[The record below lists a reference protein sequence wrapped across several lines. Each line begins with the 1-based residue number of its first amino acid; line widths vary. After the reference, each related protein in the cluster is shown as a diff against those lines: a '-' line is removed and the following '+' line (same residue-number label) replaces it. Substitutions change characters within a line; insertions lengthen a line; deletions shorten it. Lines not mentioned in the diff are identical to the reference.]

1 MLPPVWLEDR
11 QVSLEVSSSRYDDVD
26 NPNRQIR
33 FALMDSESL
42 ITIRDVT
49 YGVSAY
55 KGDLHLFDG
64 EFTTKDGILVFSFEY
79 EDTDIVTKTEETG
92 GFFSNILKTD
102 EKTINVLGRHFESG
116 GLYKFDIE
124 LLTANTFSKDL
135 DPTIKY
141 NIGISIPERTRWDVD
156 DPNFGKEYIDVI
168 TYYDVISNF
177 MYNPE
182 SKTILFSMP
191 FDWNVD
197 VIKEISVVHEE
208 FSFSKS
214 FGDLLVAGYTVK
226 INGKTMPEMTATI
239 DDFSGEDRIVHVII
253 NQKMLLEIEESLR
266 GENIM
271 DFEISPVDE
280 TILST
285 ITKNGQFRVDLWQE
299 LENKE
304 TVFYFQIKDVFLK
317 DKPIAIGYKFSLVHE
332 GDEII
337 VQEGTSLDRD
347 EPNSIRVKIS
357 DEITGLVLVQF
368 ENLDGKLLAHTEF
381 PIIINRIELL
391 SVPQWV
397 KQTSGWWSEGIISDE
412 EFIASIEYLV
422 REEIISASAD
432 KSEIKSTSVP
442 TWVKQT
448 SGWWSEGIVS
458 DEEFIA
464 SIEYLISIG
473 IITI

>member
-1 MLPPVWLEDR
+1 M
-11 QVSLEVSSSRYDDVD
+11 
-26 NPNRQIR
+26 
-33 FALMDSESL
+33 
-42 ITIRDVT
+42 
-49 YGVSAY
+49 
-55 KGDLHLFDG
+55 
-64 EFTTKDGILVFSFEY
+64 
-79 EDTDIVTKTEETG
+79 
-92 GFFSNILKTD
+92 
-102 EKTINVLGRHFESG
+102 
-116 GLYKFDIE
+116 YKFDIE

-271 DFEISPVDE
+271 DFEISPV
-280 TILST
+280 
-285 ITKNGQFRVDLWQE
+285 
-299 LENKE
+299 
-304 TVFYFQIKDVFLK
+304 
-317 DKPIAIGYKFSLVHE
+317 
-332 GDEII
+332 
-337 VQEGTSLDRD
+337 
-347 EPNSIRVKIS
+347 
-357 DEITGLVLVQF
+357 
-368 ENLDGKLLAHTEF
+368 
-381 PIIINRIELL
+381 
-391 SVPQWV
+391 
-397 KQTSGWWSEGIISDE
+397 
-412 EFIASIEYLV
+412 
-422 REEIISASAD
+422 
-432 KSEIKSTSVP
+432 
-442 TWVKQT
+442 
-448 SGWWSEGIVS
+448 
-458 DEEFIA
+458 
-464 SIEYLISIG
+464 
-473 IITI
+473 

>member
-1 MLPPVWLEDR
+1 
-11 QVSLEVSSSRYDDVD
+11 
-26 NPNRQIR
+26 
-33 FALMDSESL
+33 
-42 ITIRDVT
+42 
-49 YGVSAY
+49 
-55 KGDLHLFDG
+55 
-64 EFTTKDGILVFSFEY
+64 
-79 EDTDIVTKTEETG
+79 
-92 GFFSNILKTD
+92 
-102 EKTINVLGRHFESG
+102 
-116 GLYKFDIE
+116 
-124 LLTANTFSKDL
+124 
-135 DPTIKY
+135 
-141 NIGISIPERTRWDVD
+141 
-156 DPNFGKEYIDVI
+156 
-168 TYYDVISNF
+168 
-177 MYNPE
+177 
-182 SKTILFSMP
+182 
-191 FDWNVD
+191 
-197 VIKEISVVHEE
+197 
-208 FSFSKS
+208 
-214 FGDLLVAGYTVK
+214 
-226 INGKTMPEMTATI
+226 
-239 DDFSGEDRIVHVII
+239 
-253 NQKMLLEIEESLR
+253 
-266 GENIM
+266 M

-397 KQTSGWWSEGIISDE
+397 KQTSSEWSEGIISDE

>member
-1 MLPPVWLEDR
+1 M
-11 QVSLEVSSSRYDDVD
+11 
-26 NPNRQIR
+26 
-33 FALMDSESL
+33 
-42 ITIRDVT
+42 
-49 YGVSAY
+49 
-55 KGDLHLFDG
+55 HLFDG

-214 FGDLLVAGYTVK
+214 FGDLDQ
-226 INGKTMPEMTATI
+226 NG
-239 DDFSGEDRIVHVII
+239 DHLH
-253 NQKMLLEIEESLR
+253 KMNMEIARE
-266 GENIM
+266 
-271 DFEISPVDE
+271 
-280 TILST
+280 
-285 ITKNGQFRVDLWQE
+285 QE
-299 LENKE
+299 LQRHLQC
-304 TVFYFQIKDVFLK
+304 TIW
-317 DKPIAIGYKFSLVHE
+317 
-332 GDEII
+332 
-337 VQEGTSLDRD
+337 
-347 EPNSIRVKIS
+347 
-357 DEITGLVLVQF
+357 VLQ
-368 ENLDGKLLAHTEF
+368 
-381 PIIINRIELL
+381 
-391 SVPQWV
+391 Q
-397 KQTSGWWSEGIISDE
+397 
-412 EFIASIEYLV
+412 
-422 REEIISASAD
+422 
-432 KSEIKSTSVP
+432 
-442 TWVKQT
+442 
-448 SGWWSEGIVS
+448 
-458 DEEFIA
+458 
-464 SIEYLISIG
+464 
-473 IITI
+473 